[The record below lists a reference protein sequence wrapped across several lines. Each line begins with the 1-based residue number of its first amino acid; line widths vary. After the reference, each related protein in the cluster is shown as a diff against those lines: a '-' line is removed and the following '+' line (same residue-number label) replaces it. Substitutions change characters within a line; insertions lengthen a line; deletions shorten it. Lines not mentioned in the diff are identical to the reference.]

1 MDLALFCTPVYRRY
15 CTKPTASYIGCGGH
29 ELAKD
34 PYKLL
39 GVSKS
44 ASEAEIRK
52 AYRALAK
59 KLHPD
64 VNPGDDK
71 KAEQFKEVTA
81 AYTLLTDKNLRA
93 QYDSGKVN
101 ASGQAQNPFGGGGS
115 PFGRDPFGGA
125 GGQDD
130 MADLF
135 SSLFGM
141 NMGSQTGGPRRRG
154 YGAPPPPPKKG
165 ADVRYKLTLSFLEAV
180 KGGKKRIK
188 AGGES
193 LNVTI
198 PEGVIDGAVL
208 RLRGKGRAGSHGGRT
223 GDAKVEI
230 TVKTHKYFARDG
242 KHLRLTLPITLQEAL
257 LGAKVKIPTPSGT
270 LSLNIPAGT
279 NSGKTLRLKG
289 KGVSGGDLLVTPQ
302 IVLSVPDDAALI
314 SWAEAHQSDFDPR
327 EALRD

>member
-1 MDLALFCTPVYRRY
+1 M
-15 CTKPTASYIGCGGH
+15 
-29 ELAKD
+29 AKD

-44 ASEAEIRK
+44 ASEADIRK

-64 VNPGDDK
+64 LNPGDAK

-93 QYDSGKVN
+93 QYDSGQVD
-101 ASGQAQNPFGGGGS
+101 ASGQAQNPFAGGGS
-115 PFGRDPFGGA
+115 PFGRDPFGGGGFKQA
-125 GGQDD
+125 GYGGTGFGGGSGSGMGGQDD

-141 NMGSQTGGPRRRG
+141 NMGAQTGGPRRGG
-154 YGAPPPPPKKG
+154 YSPPPPPKKG
-165 ADVRYKLTLSFLEAV
+165 DDIRYKLSLGFLEALQ
-180 KGGKKRIK
+180 GGKKRIN

-198 PEGVIDGAVL
+198 PVGVVDGAVL
-208 RLRGKGRAGSHGGRT
+208 RLRGKGRAGTNGGRT

-230 TVKTHKYFARDG
+230 TVKPHKYFSRDG
-242 KHLRLTLPITLQEAL
+242 AHLRLTLPITLQEAI

-302 IVLSVPDDAALI
+302 IMLVNPEDNALKT
-314 SWAEAHQSDFDPR
+314 WAETSKTDFDPR
-327 EALRD
+327 DGLQD

>member
-1 MDLALFCTPVYRRY
+1 M
-15 CTKPTASYIGCGGH
+15 
-29 ELAKD
+29 AKD

-64 VNPGDDK
+64 VNPGDAK
-71 KAEQFKEVTA
+71 KADQFKEVTA
-81 AYTLLTDKNLRA
+81 AYTLLTDKTLRA
-93 QYDSGKVN
+93 QYDSGQVD
-101 ASGQAQNPFGGGGS
+101 ASGQAQNPFAGGGS
-115 PFGRDPFGGA
+115 PFGRDPFGGGGFKQA
-125 GGQDD
+125 GFGGTGFGGAGGGQDD
-130 MADLF
+130 MASLF

-141 NMGSQTGGPRRRG
+141 NMGAQTGGPRRSG
-154 YGAPPPPPKKG
+154 YGQPPAPPKKG
-165 ADVRYKLTLSFLEAV
+165 ADVRYKLKLSFMDAV

-198 PEGVIDGAVL
+198 PEGVVDGAVL
-208 RLRGKGRAGSHGGRT
+208 RLRGKGRAGLNGGRR

-230 TVKTHKYFARDG
+230 TVKPHKYFSRDG
-242 KHLRLTLPITLQEAL
+242 QNLRLTLPITLQEAL
-257 LGAKVKIPTPSGT
+257 LGAKVNIPAPSGT
-270 LSLNIPAGT
+270 VSLNIPAGS

-289 KGVSGGDLLVTPQ
+289 KGVAGGDLFVTPQ
-302 IVLSVPDDAALI
+302 ITLSDPKDKKLKA
-314 SWAEAHQSDFDPR
+314 WAEENPAKFDPR
-327 EALRD
+327 DILND

>member
-1 MDLALFCTPVYRRY
+1 M
-15 CTKPTASYIGCGGH
+15 
-29 ELAKD
+29 AKD

-39 GVSKS
+39 GVKKS
-44 ASEAEIRK
+44 ASDAEIRK

-64 VNPGDDK
+64 VNPGDAK

-101 ASGQAQNPFGGGGS
+101 ASGQAQNPFAGGGS
-115 PFGRDPFGGA
+115 PFGRDPFGGGGFKQA
-125 GGQDD
+125 GYGGQGFGNFGSDQDD

-141 NMGSQTGGPRRRG
+141 NMGSQTSGPRRRG
-154 YGAPPPPPKKG
+154 YSGRPPPPKKG
-165 ADVRYKLTLSFLEAV
+165 VDVRYKLKLTFLEAL

-208 RLRGKGRAGSHGGRT
+208 RLRGKGRVGSNGGRK

-230 TVKTHKYFARDG
+230 TVKAHKYFAREG
-242 KHLRLTLPITLQEAL
+242 KNLRLTLPITLKEAL
-257 LGAKVKIPTPSGT
+257 LGAKVKIPAPSGM

-302 IVLSVPDDAALI
+302 IVLSDPADSDLKA
-314 SWAEAHQSDFDPR
+314 WAEGHQNDFDPR
-327 EALRD
+327 EVLQD

>member
-1 MDLALFCTPVYRRY
+1 M
-15 CTKPTASYIGCGGH
+15 
-29 ELAKD
+29 AKD

-39 GVSKS
+39 GISKT
-44 ASEAEIRK
+44 ATEAEIRK

-64 VNPGDDK
+64 VNPNDAK

-93 QYDSGKVN
+93 QYDSGQVD
-101 ASGQAQNPFGGGGS
+101 ASGQAQNPFAGGGS
-115 PFGRDPFGGA
+115 PFGRDPFGGGGFRQAGYGGQSFGGA

-141 NMGSQTGGPRRRG
+141 NMGAQTGGPRRRG
-154 YGAPPPPPKKG
+154 YNAPPPPPKKG
-165 ADVRYKLTLSFLEAV
+165 ADVRYKLSLNFLEAV

-193 LNVTI
+193 FNVTI
-198 PEGVIDGAVL
+198 PEGVVDGAVL
-208 RLRGKGRAGSHGGRT
+208 RLRGKGRAGTNGGRT

-230 TVKTHKYFARDG
+230 TVKPHKYFARDG
-242 KHLRLTLPITLQEAL
+242 KHLRLTLPITLQEAV
-257 LGAKVKIPTPSGT
+257 LGAKVKVPAPSGM

-302 IVLSVPDDAALI
+302 IMLSDTDDLDLKI
-314 SWAEAHQSDFDPR
+314 WAEGHKSDFNPR
-327 EALRD
+327 AVLQD

>member
-1 MDLALFCTPVYRRY
+1 MRR
-15 CTKPTASYIGCGGH
+15 SI
-29 ELAKD
+29 LAKD

-44 ASEAEIRK
+44 ATEAEIRK

-64 VNPGDDK
+64 VNPGDTK

-93 QYDSGKVN
+93 QYDTGKVD
-101 ASGQAQNPFGGGGS
+101 ASGQAQNPFAGGN
-115 PFGRDPFGGA
+115 PFGRDPFGGGAFKQA
-125 GGQDD
+125 GFGGTGFGSGDD

-141 NMGSQTGGPRRRG
+141 NMGAQTGGPRRRG
-154 YGAPPPPPKKG
+154 YSSPPAPPKKG
-165 ADVRYKLTLSFLEAV
+165 ADVRYKLTLSFLEALR
-180 KGGKKRIK
+180 GGKKRIK

-198 PEGVIDGAVL
+198 PEGVVDGAVL
-208 RLRGKGRAGSHGGRT
+208 RLRGKGRAGTNGGRM

-230 TVKTHKYFARDG
+230 TVKPHKYFAREG
-242 KHLRLTLPITLQEAL
+242 QNLRLTLPITLQEAL
-257 LGAKVKIPTPSGT
+257 LGAKVKIPSPSGT

-289 KGVSGGDLLVTPQ
+289 KGVGGGDLLVSPQ
-302 IVLSVPDDAALI
+302 ILLEDPDNAALRK
-314 SWAEAHQSDFDPR
+314 WAKSNPASLDPR
-327 EALRD
+327 KALQD

>member
-1 MDLALFCTPVYRRY
+1 M
-15 CTKPTASYIGCGGH
+15 
-29 ELAKD
+29 AKD

-39 GVSKS
+39 GVKKG
-44 ASEAEIRK
+44 ASEADIRK

-64 VNPGDDK
+64 VNPGDAK

-93 QYDSGKVN
+93 QYDSGQVD
-101 ASGQAQNPFGGGGS
+101 ASGQAQNPFAGGGS
-115 PFGRDPFGGA
+115 PFGRDPFGGGGFKQAGFGGTSFGGA

-141 NMGSQTGGPRRRG
+141 NMGAQTGGPRRRG
-154 YGAPPPPPKKG
+154 YSAPPPPPKKG
-165 ADVRYKLTLSFLEAV
+165 ADVRYKLTLSFLEAAQ
-180 KGGKKRIK
+180 GGKKRIK

-193 LNVTI
+193 LKVTI
-198 PEGVIDGAVL
+198 PEGVVDGAVL
-208 RLRGKGRAGSHGGRT
+208 RLRGKGRAGTNGGRT

-230 TVKTHKYFARDG
+230 TVKPHKYFSRDG
-242 KHLRLTLPITLQEAL
+242 NNLRLSLPITLQEAL
-257 LGAKVKIPTPSGT
+257 LGAKVKIPAPSGS

-302 IVLSVPDDAALI
+302 IVLSDPADAALKA
-314 SWAEAHQSDFDPR
+314 WAKQEKSEFDPR
-327 EALRD
+327 QGLQG

>member
-1 MDLALFCTPVYRRY
+1 M
-15 CTKPTASYIGCGGH
+15 
-29 ELAKD
+29 AKD

-39 GVSKS
+39 GVSKT
-44 ASEAEIRK
+44 ASDAEIRK

-101 ASGQAQNPFGGGGS
+101 ASGQAQNPFAGGGS
-115 PFGRDPFGGA
+115 PFGRDPFGGGGFKQAGYGGQGFGNFGGA

-141 NMGSQTGGPRRRG
+141 NMGAQTSGPRRRG
-154 YGAPPPPPKKG
+154 YSAPPPPPKKG
-165 ADVRYKLTLSFLEAV
+165 ADIRYKLTLTFLEAL

-198 PEGVIDGAVL
+198 PEGVVDGTVL

-230 TVKTHKYFARDG
+230 TVKPHKYFARDG
-242 KHLRLTLPITLQEAL
+242 KHLRLNLPITLQEAL
-257 LGAKVKIPTPSGT
+257 LGAKVKIPAPAGT
-270 LSLNIPAGT
+270 LSLNIPAGS

-289 KGVSGGDLLVTPQ
+289 KGISGGDLLVTPQ
-302 IVLSVPDDAALI
+302 IVLSNPDDPALKG
-314 SWAEAHQSDFDPR
+314 WAEAHKSDFDPR
-327 EALRD
+327 EALQD

>member
-1 MDLALFCTPVYRRY
+1 M
-15 CTKPTASYIGCGGH
+15 S
-29 ELAKD
+29 KD

-44 ASEAEIRK
+44 ASEADIRK

-64 VNPGDDK
+64 VNPGDAK
-71 KAEQFKEVTA
+71 KADQFKEITA

-93 QYDSGKVN
+93 QYDSGQVDG
-101 ASGQAQNPFGGGGS
+101 SGQKQNPFGGGYRQAGY
-115 PFGRDPFGGA
+115 GGGFGGPQSGPG

-141 NMGSQTGGPRRRG
+141 NMGSQTGGSRRRG
-154 YGAPPPPPKKG
+154 YAPPPPPPKKG
-165 ADVRYKLTLSFLEAV
+165 ADVRYKLKLTFLEAL

-193 LNVTI
+193 LNVSI
-198 PEGVIDGAVL
+198 PEGVADGAVL
-208 RLRGKGRAGSHGGRT
+208 RLRGKGRAGTNGGRT

-230 TVKTHKYFARDG
+230 TVKTHKYFAREGD
-242 KHLRLTLPITLQEAL
+242 HLRLTLPITLQEAV
-257 LGAKVKIPTPSGT
+257 LGAKVKIPTTSGA

-279 NSGKTLRLKG
+279 SSGKTLRLKG

-302 IVLSVPDDAALI
+302 IILPEEKDKALQ
-314 SWAEAHQSDFDPR
+314 SWAKAHPTDVNPR
-327 EALRD
+327 EHLLE

>member
-1 MDLALFCTPVYRRY
+1 M
-15 CTKPTASYIGCGGH
+15 
-29 ELAKD
+29 AKD

-64 VNPGDDK
+64 VNPGDKK

-81 AYTLLTDKNLRA
+81 AYTLLTDKTLRA
-93 QYDSGKVN
+93 QYDSGQVD
-101 ASGQAQNPFGGGGS
+101 ASGQAQNPFAGGGS
-115 PFGRDPFGGA
+115 PFGRDPFGGGGFKQA
-125 GGQDD
+125 GFGGTGFGGGGGQDD

-141 NMGSQTGGPRRRG
+141 NMGAQTGGSRRRG
-154 YGAPPPPPKKG
+154 YSPPKPAPKKG
-165 ADVRYKLTLSFLEAV
+165 ADVRYKLKLSFLEAV
-180 KGGKKRIK
+180 KGGKKRLK

-198 PEGVIDGAVL
+198 PAGVVDGAVL
-208 RLRGKGRAGSHGGRT
+208 RLRGKGRAGSHGGRR

-230 TVKTHKYFARDG
+230 TVKPHKYFSREG
-242 KHLRLTLPITLQEAL
+242 QNLRLMLPISLQEAV
-257 LGAKVKIPTPSGT
+257 LGAKVKIPAPSGT
-270 LSLNIPAGT
+270 VSLNIPAGS

-289 KGVSGGDLLVTPQ
+289 KGIAGGDLLVTPQ
-302 IVLSVPDDAALI
+302 IILSDPKDKALK
-314 SWAEAHQSDFDPR
+314 SWAKAQPDESDPR
-327 EALRD
+327 EGLAEGS